1 MAHQVKNLYNQ
12 ANYIIKYQLRKSKY
26 FTREF
31 ELMNILRYHPT
42 YTALPGHTAQQTI
55 KFLCLAWKGYF
66 RSLEEWKKE
75 PEKFNGKPRPPKYK
89 KKEGLHII
97 YFTNSQVKIKEE
109 KGEGKFFISFPK
121 RVGLKIVTRLD
132 PSTKVKFARL
142 IPMGTKFKLE
152 IVYEKE
158 IEERKEERPAERVL
172 ALDLGVNNL
181 VAGLTSI
188 PGEKG
193 FLINGR
199 PIKAVNQWFNKR
211 RAKLQSDYARQ
222 GLNTWGRKMLALQL
236 ERMFKIADYF
246 HKASRKIVDYCL
258 EKNIDTIVIGYNSRW
273 KQKVNMG
280 KKNNQTFVFIPFQSL
295 IDKITYKAEEKGI
308 KVLPTEESYTSV
320 CSFLDN
326 EEIDFHLHYVG
337 KRTHRGL
344 FISSQGLRINADINS
359 AGNIGRKVFPTL
371 FSVESNYGIV
381 WGAVVHPICW
391 KIS

>member
-1 MAHQVKNLYNQ
+1 MRTEEIWVKDSITLKQLAHKVKNLYNQ

-26 FTREF
+26 FTKEF

-42 YTALPGHTAQQTI
+42 YTVLPGHTAQQTI

-75 PEKFNGKPRPPKYK
+75 PEKFNGKPRPPRYK
-89 KKEGLHII
+89 KKEGLGII

-109 KGEGKFFISFPK
+109 KEKEKKSKGKFFISFPK

-142 IPMGTKFKLE
+142 IPVGTKFKLE

-158 IEERKEERPAERVL
+158 IEELKERPAERVL

-211 RAKLQSDYARQ
+211 KAKLQSKQ
-222 GLNTWGRKMLALQL
+222 
-236 ERMFKIADYF
+236 
-246 HKASRKIVDYCL
+246 V
-258 EKNIDTIVIGYNSRW
+258 EK
-273 KQKVNMG
+273 
-280 KKNNQTFVFIPFQSL
+280 
-295 IDKITYKAEEKGI
+295 
-308 KVLPTEESYTSV
+308 
-320 CSFLDN
+320 
-326 EEIDFHLHYVG
+326 
-337 KRTHRGL
+337 
-344 FISSQGLRINADINS
+344 
-359 AGNIGRKVFPTL
+359 
-371 FSVESNYGIV
+371 
-381 WGAVVHPICW
+381 
-391 KIS
+391 

>member
-1 MAHQVKNLYNQ
+1 MNEKMSKKVLRTEEIWVKDSITLKQLAHQVKNLYNQ
-12 ANYIIKYQLRKSKY
+12 ANYIIKYQLRKSEY

-42 YTALPGHTAQQTI
+42 YTVLPGHTAQQTI

-66 RSLEEWKKE
+66 RSLDEWKKE

-89 KKEGLHII
+89 KKEGLAII

-109 KGEGKFFISFPK
+109 KEKEKGEKKFFISFPK

-158 IEERKEERPAERVL
+158 IEELKERPAERVL

-211 RAKLQSDYARQ
+211 RAKLQSIYDRQ
-222 GLNTWGRKMLALQL
+222 GLTTWGRKMFQLQL
-236 ERMFKIADYF
+236 ERMCKIADYF

-258 EKNIDTIVIGYNSRW
+258 EKNIDTIVIGYNPRW
-273 KQKVNMG
+273 KQSLTKQ
-280 KKNNQTFVFIPFQSL
+280 KK
-295 IDKITYKAEEKGI
+295 KE
-308 KVLPTEESYTSV
+308 
-320 CSFLDN
+320 
-326 EEIDFHLHYVG
+326 
-337 KRTHRGL
+337 
-344 FISSQGLRINADINS
+344 
-359 AGNIGRKVFPTL
+359 
-371 FSVESNYGIV
+371 
-381 WGAVVHPICW
+381 
-391 KIS
+391 

>member
-1 MAHQVKNLYNQ
+1 
-12 ANYIIKYQLRKSKY
+12 
-26 FTREF
+26 
-31 ELMNILRYHPT
+31 
-42 YTALPGHTAQQTI
+42 
-55 KFLCLAWKGYF
+55 
-66 RSLEEWKKE
+66 
-75 PEKFNGKPRPPKYK
+75 

>member
-1 MAHQVKNLYNQ
+1 MRKKVLRTEEIWVKDSITLKQLAHKVKNLYNQ

-26 FTREF
+26 FTKEF

-42 YTALPGHTAQQTI
+42 YTVLPGHTAQQTI

-75 PEKFNGKPRPPKYK
+75 PEKFNGKPRPPRYK
-89 KKEGLHII
+89 KKEGLGII

-109 KGEGKFFISFPK
+109 KEKEKKSKGKFFISFPK

-142 IPMGTKFKLE
+142 IPVGTKFKLE

-158 IEERKEERPAERVL
+158 IEELKERPAERVL

-211 RAKLQSDYARQ
+211 KAKLQSIYDRQ
-222 GLNTWGRKMLALQL
+222 GLTTWGRKMLTLQL
-236 ERMFKIADYF
+236 ERMCKIADYF

-258 EKNIDTIVIGYNSRW
+258 EKNIDTIVIGYNPRW
-273 KQKVNMG
+273 KQTKE
-280 KKNNQTFVFIPFQSL
+280 
-295 IDKITYKAEEKGI
+295 Y
-308 KVLPTEESYTSV
+308 YTSV

-326 EEIDFHLHYVG
+326 EEIAFHTHYAG
-337 KRTHRGL
+337 KRIHRGL
-344 FISSQGLRINADINS
+344 FISAQGLRINADINS

-371 FSVESNYGIV
+371 FSVMSNYGIV
-381 WGAVVHPICW
+381 WGAVVHPVRW